1 MGVRVTYFTEK
12 TMNDRLEIEGDMR
25 DDVRADMER
34 IEGHEA
40 FPPEPET
47 DETVE
52 AYAEEYADRMDG
64 GFADWR
70 DDADALRDAGM
81 GTDEDYGYFG
91 GDDY

>member
-1 MGVRVTYFTEK
+1 
-12 TMNDRLEIEGDMR
+12 MNERLEIEGDMR

-47 DETVE
+47 DEDVE
-52 AYAEEYADRMDG
+52 AYAEEYADRTVRVTY
-64 GFADWR
+64 FT
-70 DDADALRDAGM
+70 
-81 GTDEDYGYFG
+81 TDEDYGYFG